1 MASVLSTEK
10 VREFIS
16 DYAENNLLL
25 DKQEFTDTFIELS
38 MELAVSEYNSMSPRS
53 YFTEE
58 TFPSKSLLMLGT
70 LWQMYT
76 GKAALM
82 ARNHLSYSD
91 GGLQIPIE
99 EKFELYRNL
108 ADSYANQFQ
117 TTAARLKA
125 SMNMENGWGE
135 VRSDEAMFPIW

>member
-1 MASVLSTEK
+1 MASVLPIEK

-16 DYAENNLLL
+16 DYPEENLLL
-25 DKQEFTDTFIELS
+25 DKQEFTDTFMELS
-38 MELAVSEYNSMSPRS
+38 MELAVSEYNSLSPKS
-53 YFTEE
+53 GFTEE
-58 TFPSKSLLMLGT
+58 TFPSKSILMLGT

-76 GKAALM
+76 GKVALM
-82 ARNHLSYSD
+82 ARNHMSYSD

-108 ADSYANQFQ
+108 ADSYGTQFM
-117 TTAARLKA
+117 TAASRLKG